1 MFGANSQIASD
12 LVYLL
17 SSNPDYYFYLFSR
30 NKFSGK
36 EKKINVEFERYE
48 NFFSHNYDL
57 VLNFIGAGDPL
68 KAKSFNENFFLEVQ
82 EYDNLIIKYLNKYTD
97 TKYVYFSS
105 GAVYGSDFSSPVCK
119 DTDSIVKISKNTNL
133 NWYSL
138 SKVFHEIQHR
148 SHANLNIVDLRIFSY
163 FSSTSSASAGFLMSE
178 IMTNLK
184 NKTVFL
190 TDEKNI
196 YRDYLRPKN
205 IQMIVELI
213 LNYKLKLNCSLDL
226 YTLQP
231 TSKFILLN
239 ELKSQFG
246 LKFNI
251 IPSGNPNNE
260 SSKLFYYSLN
270 YTAEMIGYKPDLNSL
285 ENILEGLEKVLV
297 QYEE

>member
-148 SHANLNIVDLRIFSY
+148 
-163 FSSTSSASAGFLMSE
+163 
-178 IMTNLK
+178 
-184 NKTVFL
+184 
-190 TDEKNI
+190 
-196 YRDYLRPKN
+196 
-205 IQMIVELI
+205 
-213 LNYKLKLNCSLDL
+213 
-226 YTLQP
+226 
-231 TSKFILLN
+231 
-239 ELKSQFG
+239 
-246 LKFNI
+246 
-251 IPSGNPNNE
+251 
-260 SSKLFYYSLN
+260 
-270 YTAEMIGYKPDLNSL
+270 
-285 ENILEGLEKVLV
+285 
-297 QYEE
+297 